1 MVAKTGFNK
10 LLTPTTELAPIT
22 GAKPISRPD
31 ATKKLWE
38 YIKKH
43 KLQNPKNKRE
53 ILADD
58 KLEAVLKTKK
68 VDMFKMTALVS
79 KHLKG

>member
-1 MVAKTGFNK
+1 V
-10 LLTPTTELAPIT
+10 LTPSTELAPIV

-38 YIKKH
+38 YIKKN
-43 KLQNPKNKRE
+43 KLQNPQNKRE
-53 ILADD
+53 ILADA
-58 KLEAVLKTKK
+58 KLQAVLGTKK

>member
-1 MVAKTGFNK
+1 M
-10 LLTPTTELAPIT
+10 LTPSTELAPIV

-38 YIKKH
+38 YIKKN
-43 KLQNPKNKRE
+43 KLQNPQNKRE
-53 ILADD
+53 ILADA
-58 KLEAVLKTKK
+58 KLQAVLGTKK